1 MERKLKIKTVKEIM
15 NGYAEDLNMEWVS
28 KKSLIETLRE
38 ILKLSTLKIQEKVRK
53 LLEELEE

>member
-1 MERKLKIKTVKEIM
+1 MERKLEIKTVKEIM
-15 NGYAEDLNMEWVS
+15 KGYAEDLNMEWVS